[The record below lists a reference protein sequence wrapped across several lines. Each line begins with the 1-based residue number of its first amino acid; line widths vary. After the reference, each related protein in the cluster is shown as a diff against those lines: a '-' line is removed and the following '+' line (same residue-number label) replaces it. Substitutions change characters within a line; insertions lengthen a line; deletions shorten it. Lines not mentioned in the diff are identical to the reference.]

1 VVPRSIRYMLRMM
14 KAMVLDSLGD
24 VAGNPLRLNNVPMP
38 EPGFGEV
45 LVRVSVCGICRTD
58 LHVVE
63 GELERPKLPLI
74 PGHQAVGL
82 ISRLGSGV
90 NDRTIGERVGV
101 AWLQGTCGQCE
112 YCRSGRENLC
122 LSARFTGYQVDG
134 GYAEYVVLPAAFA
147 YPIPPA
153 FSDEEA
159 APLLCAG
166 IIGYRALR
174 LSQIRPG
181 QRLGLYGFGASAHI
195 AIQLA
200 RHWGCEVY
208 VCSLKPS
215 HQALARDLGAAWVG
229 GASDAPP
236 VPLHASI
243 MFAPAGQLVIP
254 ALRALE
260 RGGTLALAGIH
271 MSTIPPLEYDRDLF
285 GERVIRSVTANTR
298 QDGLDLLR
306 EAAAIP
312 IKPRT
317 QQFPLDQAN
326 RALQALKSGGINGAG
341 VLTLH
346 QS

>member
-1 VVPRSIRYMLRMM
+1 M
-14 KAMVLDSLGD
+14 KAMVLDSPGD
-24 VAGNPLRLNNVPMP
+24 VAGNPLRLHNVPMP
-38 EPGFGEV
+38 EPGSSEV

-82 ISRLGSGV
+82 ITRLGSGV
-90 NDRTIGERVGV
+90 NERTIGERVGV
-101 AWLQGTCGQCE
+101 AWLQGTCGRCD

-174 LSQIRPG
+174 VSHIQPG
-181 QRLGLYGFGASAHI
+181 KRLGLYGFGASAHI

-215 HQALARDLGAAWVG
+215 HQALARALGAAWVG
-229 GASDAPP
+229 GASEAPP
-236 VPLHASI
+236 VRLHASI
-243 MFAPAGQLVIP
+243 MFAPAGELVIP

-298 QDGLDLLR
+298 QDGFDLLR

-312 IKPRT
+312 IRPRT
-317 QQFPLDQAN
+317 QRFSLDQAN
-326 RALQALKSGGINGAG
+326 HALQALKSGAVNGAG
-341 VLTLH
+341 VLAIH
-346 QS
+346 

>member
-1 VVPRSIRYMLRMM
+1 M
-14 KAMVLDSLGD
+14 KAMVLGSPRD
-24 VAGNPLRLNNVPMP
+24 VAGDPLRLDDVPMP
-38 EPGFGEV
+38 EPGSGEV

-90 NDRTIGERVGV
+90 NERTIGERVGV
-101 AWLQGTCGQCE
+101 AWLQGTCGHCE

-134 GYAEYVVLPAAFA
+134 GYAEYAVLPAAFA

-174 LSQIRPG
+174 LSQIQPG

-236 VPLHASI
+236 VRLHASI

-312 IKPRT
+312 IRPRT
-317 QQFPLDQAN
+317 QRFPLAQAN
-326 RALQALKSGGINGAG
+326 RALQALKSGAINGAG
-341 VLTLH
+341 VLTIH
-346 QS
+346 S